1 MSLTLPT
8 NEEIWKPVSI
18 PPFEGRYEISSLGRV
33 RSTEFFF
40 TDATGRTQR
49 LSSRIRKLSNNHA
62 GYPIC
67 DLQAGGYIKRFFVHR
82 LVAFVFLPKDQVS
95 EQVNHKNGI
104 RDDNR
109 IENLEWISAS
119 ENCKHAFRVLGRK
132 NPSAG
137 KFGLLA
143 NYAKPVAQIFTNDA
157 VVKIWSCAKYAA
169 AYLKISAT
177 GITDCCKHRPNGT
190 AAGYKW
196 RYANEDEIASLKQ
209 GARE

>member
-1 MSLTLPT
+1 MPMI
-8 NEEIWKPVSI
+8 EEIWKPIRI
-18 PPFEGRYEISSLGRV
+18 PPFEGRYEVSSSGRV
-33 RSTEFFF
+33 RSTEFFY
-40 TDATGRTQR
+40 TDAIGRTQR
-49 LSSRIRKLSNNHA
+49 LPSKIRKLSNNHA

-82 LVAFVFLPKDQVS
+82 LVAFVFFPKAQVS

-132 NPSAG
+132 NPATG

-143 NYAKPVAQIFTNDA
+143 NYAKPVAQICTNGTIA
-157 VVKIWSCAKYAA
+157 KIWSCAKYAA
-169 AYLKISAT
+169 VYLKISAT

-190 AAGYKW
+190 AGGYKW
-196 RYANEDEIASLKQ
+196 RYATPAEVKSLNQKS
-209 GARE
+209 EP